1 MKRLKKYVVFL
12 ISFVLLYIVLQ
23 FLSGWILTAL
33 YTPHLSL
40 TNNNLSQEVVFG
52 QNSII
57 PLLAT
62 LSIATLA
69 YFLSQKLFVT
79 TKK

>member
-1 MKRLKKYVVFL
+1 MKKYTVF
-12 ISFVLLYIVLQ
+12 IFSFVLLFIVLQ
-23 FLSGWILTAL
+23 ILSGWLLTAF
-33 YTPHLSL
+33 YTPDFSL
-40 TNNNLSQEVVFG
+40 KNIGVSQEVRFG
-52 QNSII
+52 QTSII

-79 TKK
+79 SKK